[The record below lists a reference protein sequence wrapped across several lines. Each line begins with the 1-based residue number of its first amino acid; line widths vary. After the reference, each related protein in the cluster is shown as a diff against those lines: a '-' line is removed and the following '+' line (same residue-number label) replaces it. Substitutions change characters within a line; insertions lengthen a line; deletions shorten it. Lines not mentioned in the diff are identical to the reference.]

1 MASFDIILLVIF
13 LGFVLAGFRFG
24 LVHTLG
30 SIIGIIIGVI
40 VASNFYGNISPFL
53 QLFLLKPEIANW
65 LAFIIIFIIVNR
77 LIGYVVHALDKGFK
91 IFKIIP
97 FISSINRLGGALLGF
112 VEATF
117 TLGMILYM
125 ATVFMSGFALVR
137 TIESSAFA
145 NLLISIAKILLPLI
159 PAALKYIQ

>member
-1 MASFDIILLVIF
+1 MAVIDIILLVVF
-13 LGFVLAGFRFG
+13 LGFVGAGFRFG

-40 VASNFYGNISPFL
+40 VATNFYGSISPFL
-53 QLFLLKPEIANW
+53 QLFLLKSEIANW
-65 LAFIIIFIIVNR
+65 LAFIIIFIIINR

-112 VEATF
+112 AEATF
-117 TLGMILYM
+117 SLGMILYM
-125 ATVFMSGFALVR
+125 ATVFMGDSALAVA
-137 TIESSAFA
+137 IENSAFA
-145 NLLISIAKILLPLI
+145 KLLISIAKILLPLI
-159 PAALKYIQ
+159 PIGLK